1 VTSEY
6 LACFDGLGH
15 SATIERLAA
24 IKQRLGAAAR
34 GELTFDEDLKP
45 VARDPELWEIRW
57 EFEGVQ
63 WRLYHGEP
71 ALAPGWLIGLRF
83 HRKSV
88 GTDIETRLAQNGEID
103 IASRR
108 FTQGRLWHW
117 GLP

>member
-1 VTSEY
+1 MTSEY

-71 ALAPGWLIGLRF
+71 ALAPG
-83 HRKSV
+83 
-88 GTDIETRLAQNGEID
+88 
-103 IASRR
+103 
-108 FTQGRLWHW
+108 
-117 GLP
+117 